1 MATFKNE
8 VLIRVYIVVFAVVL
22 VAVAIFAKAVRIS
35 VLEGKDWR
43 AKIENQYFQFYQ
55 NNTVIT
61 TFKSI

>member
-35 VLEGKDWR
+35 VLEGKIGELR
-43 AKIENQYFQFYQ
+43 LKTNIFRFAK
-55 NNTVIT
+55 
-61 TFKSI
+61 